1 MRERFRR
8 LECSGGPRRSAAGA
22 KAGDAHK
29 AMKAVTDCVL
39 ATIRQHRMIPE
50 SGRVLLALS
59 GGPDSIA
66 LTLLLHELERSGSF
80 TLAGVAHLNH
90 GVRAEADAD
99 EAFCRDL
106 AGQLGIEFRSERVD
120 VPAVAKAEARSI
132 EDAGRRAR
140 YAFLERV
147 RVELGADVIA
157 TGHTQNDQA
166 ETFLLRLIRGAGPRG
181 LGGVYP
187 VTGVVI
193 RPLLDV
199 RREDLLEWLASRSQ
213 PYCND
218 VTNGDVGIPRNR
230 VRHELLPL
238 LERRFSPGIV
248 EVLAREAEIARADHE
263 YLENVAIEYADLI
276 VLRNSGGERTPL
288 SSLPSPADIVAV
300 ELDAA
305 GVAAL
310 PLAVA
315 ARLARLALAVL
326 APDRFVSSE
335 HVEAVL
341 SLASGEAVSVSLP
354 GQQASRRGSVIVLEP
369 AFARS
374 ASARSR
380 RSLGGGGREP
390 LRPFENS
397 FDVSLSIPG
406 EVVLA
411 PQGWA
416 ISAHL
421 QTGGLPGL
429 PSNRDR
435 GALSVELQAGTLD
448 EPLAV
453 RSRRPGD
460 WLRPAGLG
468 GRRKKLQDLL
478 VDRKIPRET
487 RDFLPLVVDGQGRI
501 VWVVGLAVAE
511 DFRVTEPSQGVILLK
526 ARRLGGPG

>member
-1 MRERFRR
+1 
-8 LECSGGPRRSAAGA
+8 
-22 KAGDAHK
+22 
-29 AMKAVTDCVL
+29 MKAVSDCVL
-39 ATIRQHRMIPE
+39 ATIRTHRMIPDG
-50 SGRVLLALS
+50 GRVLVALS
-59 GGPDSIA
+59 GGPDSVA
-66 LTLLLHELERSGSF
+66 LTLLLRELEQLGSF
-80 TLAGVAHLNH
+80 TVAGVAHLNH
-90 GVRAEADAD
+90 WVRADADAD
-99 EAFCRDL
+99 EAFCRNL
-106 AGQLGIEFRSERVD
+106 AAQLGIEFRSERVD
-120 VPAVAKAEARSI
+120 VPALAKAEGRSL

-140 YAFLERV
+140 YAFFERV
-147 RVELGADVIA
+147 RAELRADLIA
-157 TGHTQNDQA
+157 TGHTRNDQA

-181 LGGVYP
+181 LGGIYP

-193 RPLLDV
+193 RPLIDV
-199 RREDLLEWLASRSQ
+199 RREGVLEWLASRNQ
-213 PYCND
+213 PYCGD
-218 VTNGDVGIPRNR
+218 VTNADVGIPRNR

-248 EVLAREAEIARADHE
+248 EVLAREADIARADHD
-263 YLENVAIEYADLI
+263 YLEKLAIESANLI

-310 PLAVA
+310 PHAVA

-335 HVEAVL
+335 HVEAVV
-341 SLASGEAVSVSLP
+341 SLASGEGVSVSLP
-354 GQQASRRGSVIVLEP
+354 GQQASRRGPVVVLEP
-369 AFARS
+369 ALARS
-374 ASARSR
+374 GAR
-380 RSLGGGGREP
+380 P
-390 LRPFENS
+390 FRPFENS
-397 FDVSLSIPG
+397 FAVSLSIPG

-411 PQGWA
+411 SQGWA

-421 QTGGLPGL
+421 ETGRQLGLSPG
-429 PSNRDR
+429 P
-435 GALSVELQAGTLD
+435 GALSAEVQAGTLAG
-448 EPLAV
+448 PLGV

-478 VDRKIPRET
+478 VDRRIPRET

>member
-1 MRERFRR
+1 
-8 LECSGGPRRSAAGA
+8 
-22 KAGDAHK
+22 
-29 AMKAVTDCVL
+29 MKAITTLVL
-39 ATIRQHRMIPE
+39 ATIRAHRMIPDR
-50 SGRVLLALS
+50 GRVLVALS
-59 GGPDSIA
+59 GGPDSVA
-66 LTLLLHELERSGSF
+66 LTLLLRELEHARSF
-80 TLAGVAHLNH
+80 TVAGIAHLNH
-90 GVRAEADAD
+90 GVRAEAEAD
-99 EAFCRDL
+99 EAFCRNF
-106 AGQLGIEFRSERVD
+106 AAQLGIEYRTERVD
-120 VPAVAKAEARSI
+120 IPALAKAEGRSL

-140 YAFLERV
+140 YDFLEHV
-147 RVELGADVIA
+147 RSELRADVIA
-157 TGHTQNDQA
+157 TGHTRNDQA

-181 LGGVYP
+181 LGGIYP
-187 VTGVVI
+187 VAGAVI
-193 RPLLDV
+193 RPLIEV
-199 RREDLLEWLASRSQ
+199 RREDLLEWLASRNQS
-213 PYCND
+213 YCDDATNAD
-218 VTNGDVGIPRNR
+218 VRIPRNR

-238 LERRFSPGIV
+238 LERSFSSGIV
-248 EVLAREAEIARADHE
+248 DVLAREAAIARADHE
-263 YLENVAIEYADLI
+263 YLENVAIESADLI

-288 SSLPSPADIVAV
+288 SSLSSPADIVAV

-310 PLAVA
+310 PRAVA

-335 HVEAVL
+335 HVEAVV
-341 SLASGEAVSVSLP
+341 SLASGEGVSVSLP
-354 GQQASRRGSVIVLEP
+354 GQQASRRGPVVVLE
-369 AFARS
+369 
-374 ASARSR
+374 
-380 RSLGGGGREP
+380 RE
-390 LRPFENS
+390 LFRPFENS

-421 QTGGLPGL
+421 QPDSQPGHLPASG
-429 PSNRDR
+429 PE
-435 GALSVELQAGTLD
+435 ALIAEVQAGTLAG
-448 EPLAV
+448 PLGV

-487 RDFLPLVVDGQGRI
+487 RDVLPLVVDGQGRI

>member
-1 MRERFRR
+1 
-8 LECSGGPRRSAAGA
+8 
-22 KAGDAHK
+22 
-29 AMKAVTDCVL
+29 MKAVTDCVL
-39 ATIRQHRMIPE
+39 ATIRQHRMIPDG
-50 SGRVLLALS
+50 GRVLVALS
-59 GGPDSIA
+59 GGPDSVA
-66 LTLLLHELERSGSF
+66 LTLLLHELERTGSF
-80 TLAGVAHLNH
+80 TVAGVAHLNH
-90 GVRAEADAD
+90 GVRTEADGD

-106 AGQLGIEFRSERVD
+106 AAQLGIEFRSERVD
-120 VPAVAKAEARSI
+120 IPAVAKAEGRSI

-140 YAFLERV
+140 YSFLERV
-147 RVELGADVIA
+147 RAELGANVVA
-157 TGHTQNDQA
+157 TGHTRNDQA

-193 RPLLDV
+193 RPLIDA
-199 RREDLLEWLASRSQ
+199 RREDLLDWLASRSQ

-218 VTNGDVGIPRNR
+218 VTNDDVGIPRNR

-341 SLASGEAVSVSLP
+341 SLASGESVSVSLP
-354 GQQASRRGSVIVLEP
+354 GQQASRRGSVIVLE
-369 AFARS
+369 
-374 ASARSR
+374 
-380 RSLGGGGREP
+380 RE
-390 LRPFENS
+390 LFRPFENS

-421 QTGGLPGL
+421 QTAGQPANSA
-429 PSNRDR
+429 P
-435 GALSVELQAGTLD
+435 GALSAEVQAGTLD
-448 EPLAV
+448 GPLAV

-460 WLRPAGLG
+460 WLRPAGLAG
-468 GRRKKLQDLL
+468 QRKKLQDLL